1 MNFKVGVFAEGQFS
15 GEMMSETK
23 KVLQEIAL
31 KYKCRFE
38 LKKGVNVEEEK
49 NQTVGKGQAKFKA
62 KFNDQS
68 KSNNGDVF
76 LSFGGE
82 IEI

>member
-1 MNFKVGVFAEGQFS
+1 MNFKVGVFAEGQMS
-15 GEMMSETK
+15 GEVVNEAK

-38 LKKGVNVEEEK
+38 LKKETNEEEGS
-49 NQTVGKGQAKFKA
+49 QVVGKAKSKFMA
-62 KFNDQS
+62 KFNDKS
-68 KSNNGDVF
+68 KSNNGDVY